1 MSAVF
6 QSGYSNLGQRALA
19 KAKQQTDK
27 YQQELTKK
35 EMVSQTEESLGGIKL
50 FTSGRELGSKILKD
64 TKLKPY
70 LKQQAKKAFGKAKGQ
85 VKKALEGEDEPPT
98 KPIKMGEV
106 GDVEEEGDEAAE
118 VAVKVVPKQLTNI
131 GTTDRAIA
139 RFGRIARARKA
150 SKIRNGMSEEDAEAD
165 SENYIRAQGERL
177 AAKGKLNSSL
187 QNSADTANEQ
197 AQADAK
203 AATEARAQLKARGKA
218 EAKPKPKGKG
228 KGDGEDD
235 EEEDDLEDLGEGA
248 TEGTEITGMET
259 LGSVLDAIPGLD
271 LIGAALGIGGLA
283 AGFAKKPPHEMS
295 VNPNVRSNASYSS
308 QLGVDA

>member
-19 KAKQQTDK
+19 KAKEQSDK

-50 FTSGRELGSKILKD
+50 FTSGRELGSKLLKD
-64 TKLKPY
+64 SKLKPY

-118 VAVKVVPKQLTNI
+118 VAVKVVPKQLSNI

-150 SKIRNGMSEEDAEAD
+150 AKIENGMSEEDAEAD

-177 AAKGKLNSSL
+177 AAKGRLNSSL

-197 AQADAK
+197 AQAEAK
-203 AATEARAQLKARGKA
+203 AATEARAQLKARGQSQ
-218 EAKPKPKGKG
+218 AKPKPKGKG
-228 KGDGEDD
+228 KGDGDDD
-235 EEEDDLEDLGEGA
+235 EEDDVEDLGEGA
-248 TEGTEITGMET
+248 TEGTELTGMET

-271 LIGAALGIGGLA
+271 IIGSLLGVAGLA

-308 QLGVDA
+308 QLGVDS